1 LNYLA
6 HIALS
11 GSNSQHRVGGLL
23 GDFVRGPLRGEYPA
37 AIEVGIDAHRQLDA
51 YVDRQPEMQ
60 RFVRRFDRPMR
71 RYAGIVADIFYDHLL
86 ATNWLRY
93 YPQSLDEFCQSFYG
107 ELSRH
112 RDVLPSRA
120 QAFANQAPKVR
131 WLQNYS
137 DESNLPLIL
146 SRVGSRFKKPLA
158 LQDALPT
165 VAEYRAEISSD
176 FHRLYPRLQS
186 FMQGTLDQTNLDSA
200 G

>member
-1 LNYLA
+1 M
-6 HIALS
+6 
-11 GSNSQHRVGGLL
+11 GGLL

-37 AIEVGIDAHRQLDA
+37 AIEVGIDAHRKLDA

-107 ELSRH
+107 ELLRH

-120 QAFANQAPKVR
+120 QAFADQAPKVR

-146 SRVGSRFKKPLA
+146 SRVGSRSKKPLA